1 MSIKIIRIMSKN
13 FNQLKSRLITS
24 LLFIIVF
31 VIFFQIEK
39 FKDFLLVNLV
49 TQLLVFLFA
58 ACIPAYLTKRMSY
71 VDIAWPFGLIS
82 IGIITLFF
90 GEGYVP
96 RKIIISSLYLIAGL
110 RMGLGAL
117 LLLKKGYLDKE
128 LPRYQFQRIR
138 WNKKGFTNHSISIQ
152 YEILLQCFANITF
165 LVIPAILISNNT
177 LEYFTIFEIIGFV
190 LWIVF
195 FALEHIADIQKQAF
209 LINAKRNKLKNQ
221 VCDVGLWSYTR
232 HPNYF
237 SEWMIW
243 NALILAS
250 FSSLIYTEKIYIFI
264 GLLTSLLYVS
274 FLMYQ
279 TLVFLTGAVPSEY
292 YSLIKRPDY
301 KKYQKTT
308 NMFFPN
314 LFK

>member
-13 FNQLKSRLITS
+13 FNKLKSRLITS

-82 IGIITLFF
+82 IGLITLFF

-96 RKIIISSLYLIAGL
+96 RKIIISSLYLIAGF

-177 LEYFTIFEIIGFV
+177 LEYFTIFEISGFV

-195 FALEHIADIQKQAF
+195 FAVEHLADLQKQAF
-209 LINAKRNKLKNQ
+209 LINAKKNNLKNQ
-221 VCDVGLWSYTR
+221 VCNVGLWNYTR

-250 FSSLIYTEKIYIFI
+250 FSSLVYSEEMYIFI
-264 GLLTSLLYVS
+264 GVLISLLYIS

-292 YSLIKRPDY
+292 YSLIKRPGY
-301 KKYQKTT
+301 KKYQENT
-308 NMFFPN
+308 NMFFPK

>member
-1 MSIKIIRIMSKN
+1 MSKI
-13 FNQLKSRLITS
+13 FTKFKSRFIPIV
-24 LLFIIVF
+24 LFAMVF

-39 FKDFLLVNLV
+39 FQNFLIVNFI
-49 TQLLVFLFA
+49 TQLLIFFLI

-82 IGIITLFF
+82 IGIIVLFF
-90 GEGYVP
+90 GEGYLP
-96 RKIIISSLYLIAGL
+96 RKIIVSSLYIIAGL

-117 LLLKKGYLDKE
+117 VLLKKGHLNKE

-138 WNKKGFTNHSISIQ
+138 WNKKDFTNNSISIQ

-165 LVIPAILISNNT
+165 LVIPAILISNNSF
-177 LEYFTIFEIIGFV
+177 EYFSIFEVIGFV
-190 LWIVF
+190 SWIVF
-195 FALEHIADIQKQAF
+195 FLMEHLADLQKQSF
-209 LINAKRNKLKNQ
+209 LIRAKNKKLKNQ
-221 VCDVGLWSYTR
+221 VCNVGLWKYTR

-243 NALILAS
+243 N
-250 FSSLIYTEKIYIFI
+250 SLIFTSFFSLFFYIDQTYIFI
-264 GLLTSLLYVS
+264 GFLISLLYIS

-279 TLVFLTGAVPSEY
+279 TLVFLTGAIPSEY

-301 KKYQKTT
+301 KKYKDNT
-308 NMFFPN
+308 NMFFPKI
-314 LFK
+314 F

>member
-1 MSIKIIRIMSKN
+1 MSKN
-13 FNQLKSRLITS
+13 FNKLKSRLITS

-31 VIFFQIEK
+31 IIFFQIEK

-82 IGIITLFF
+82 IGLITLFF

-177 LEYFTIFEIIGFV
+177 LEYFTIFEISGFV

-195 FALEHIADIQKQAF
+195 FAVEHLADLQKQAF
-209 LINAKRNKLKNQ
+209 LINAKKNNLKNQ
-221 VCDVGLWSYTR
+221 VCNVGLWNYTR

-250 FSSLIYTEKIYIFI
+250 FSSLVYSEEMYIFI
-264 GLLTSLLYVS
+264 GVLISLLYIS

-279 TLVFLTGAVPSEY
+279 TLVFLTGAVPSEH
-292 YSLIKRPDY
+292 YSIIKRPDY

>member
-1 MSIKIIRIMSKN
+1 MSKI
-13 FNQLKSRLITS
+13 FTKFKSRFIPIV
-24 LLFIIVF
+24 LFAMVF

-39 FKDFLLVNLV
+39 FQNFLVVNFI
-49 TQLLVFLFA
+49 TQLLIFFLI

-82 IGIITLFF
+82 IGIIVLFF
-90 GEGYVP
+90 GEGYLP
-96 RKIIISSLYLIAGL
+96 RKIIVSSLYIIAGL

-117 LLLKKGYLDKE
+117 VLLKKGHLNKE

-138 WNKKGFTNHSISIQ
+138 WNKKDFTNNSISIQ

-165 LVIPAILISNNT
+165 LVIPAILISNNSF
-177 LEYFTIFEIIGFV
+177 EYFSIFEVIGFV
-190 LWIVF
+190 SWIVF
-195 FALEHIADIQKQAF
+195 FLMEHLADLQKQSF
-209 LINAKRNKLKNQ
+209 LIRAKNKKLKNQ
-221 VCDVGLWSYTR
+221 VCNVGLWKYTR

-243 NALILAS
+243 NSLIFSS
-250 FSSLIYTEKIYIFI
+250 FSSLVFYIDQTYIFI
-264 GLLTSLLYVS
+264 GFLISLLYIS

-279 TLVFLTGAVPSEY
+279 TLVFLTGAIPSEY

-301 KKYQKTT
+301 KKYKDNT
-308 NMFFPN
+308 NMFFPKI
-314 LFK
+314 F

>member
-209 LINAKRNKLKNQ
+209 LINSKKNKLKNQ